1 MVLKHG
7 TNGLEIVNLLALFR
21 RRWTWY
27 CAGMV
32 VAALLGMV
40 SALSAGMLTVTTA
53 VLKTPYENA
62 VITKTMPFARDQ
74 LGLAVGSP
82 ELQGYLQRVKPSAI
96 DETSAS
102 IVFRDFTESEV
113 SKVLQALE
121 NRVRAGLVPKRH
133 VVDGGG
139 LLIGSTRTHEEYVQS
154 PLGKALGWAYI
165 VFYSLS
171 VWLVLV
177 TVVGELWQ
185 GWRGGPFRP
194 Q

>member
-1 MVLKHG
+1 MLENG
-7 TNGLEIVNLLALFR
+7 TNGLEIVNLLSLVK

-32 VAALLGMV
+32 MAAVLGMV

-53 VLKTPYENA
+53 ELKTPYENA
-62 VITKTMPFARDQ
+62 VISKTVPFARDQ
-74 LGLAVGSP
+74 LGLPAGSP
-82 ELQGYLQRVKPSAI
+82 ELQSYLQRVKPSAI

-121 NRVRAGLVPKRH
+121 NRVRAGLAPKRH

-139 LLIGSTRTHEEYVQS
+139 LLIGPTRTHEEYVQS

-165 VFYSLS
+165 VFYTLT
-171 VWLVLV
+171 VLLVLA

-185 GWRGGPFRP
+185 GRRGGPLRT